1 MKLFRKNNILFK
13 LIITL
18 CISFSCL
25 GGIINTSV
33 VQADAYDLAGEAAMQ
48 GGKLI
53 EPIVS
58 LMMTLGD
65 GIMDLIHKAIVGT
78 RANGTLNF
86 ATQLLSLFIG
96 LLAAVAAIVVI
107 TVITGGIG
115 TIVAGIGGF
124 IGSVLTTIGGSGIV
138 TFFLTAATLGAAFAS
153 FKIATDA
160 FDAAFLPDITLF
172 PMYSI
177 SPEEIFEGK
186 LLIFDINFFN
196 PKTLKVHLKSSEKDD
211 FSKDKEIQDYD
222 EQKDGEASY
231 YYYED
236 GDEKVR
242 TSKQSTAIALGKTIS
257 KWYYTIR
264 NIAVVIMMLILIYIG
279 IRMMLCSIASE
290 KSKYKKMLS
299 DWVVSMCLVFVLH
312 YIMIFAVNLN
322 ESIVKLITTATDK
335 ENYIVALTNVKD
347 KDNFI
352 STIEKDDKY
361 NLKQFLCDA
370 NGKKVYDDKGEKVTE
385 AGDPAQF
392 IYPTNLVGRMRLDA
406 QMQDGSSE
414 YIGYAIAFIILVMYT
429 CFFVFTYLKRV
440 IYMAFLTVIAP
451 LVAMTYSLDKISDGK
466 AQAFNMWLKEYI
478 GNLLIQ
484 PVHLLLY
491 MILISMAFDLA
502 SQNIVYTLVAM
513 GFLMPA
519 EKLIRS
525 MFGLDKAKTPGFLGG
540 ATGAALAMNTMQ
552 SLSRFAGKGPGSKG
566 NKPMK
571 MAKNESEDD
580 PKGIYDRGAD
590 SGHGIAA
597 LYDGYNNEEGTD
609 DGSSS
614 DNDQTNGQQQQAVGR
629 NPDYLGSGGPS
640 ATDAGLNL
648 KDGEDPVAKMEREAL
663 EEKLA
668 DGQLTENEL
677 TDKQRDLLGMERR
690 MSPADIMERESLE
703 EKLADGQL
711 TESDLTDEQRQL
723 LGISGSG
730 TQPQVSNTDGDN
742 SQHAPSVDNQ
752 VRISPDRMLEESKSV
767 AEARR
772 KEAIMAKGKR
782 TVKQRL
788 KDGANGAKDSIKLK
802 NIGEAIGKTG
812 KNGLKL
818 AGATIGAGFG
828 IAAGA
833 ATGDF
838 NNVVKNAGL
847 GLSAGNSIGTGI
859 GNGIENGINNGVGN
873 YKKAKEEN
881 EKEIYGK
888 DYNQYKK
895 YKADEKFFKDKDAR
909 KEFKQAF
916 SDEFEGLS
924 SQEKKEKLDGIMQS
938 AIKYRQEGVTDNELI
953 IKAMNLDKN
962 NKNSKDSIAAAVMA
976 NKAKDRESIDIY
988 QKDLEKVVK
997 PEKAQKI
1004 TDNAKKIGGYSI

>member
-370 NGKKVYDDKGEKVTE
+370 NGKKVYDDKGEKVTK

-648 KDGEDPVAKMEREAL
+648 KDGEDPVAKMERE
-663 EEKLA
+663 
-668 DGQLTENEL
+668 
-677 TDKQRDLLGMERR
+677 
-690 MSPADIMERESLE
+690 SLE

-938 AIKYRQEGVTDNELI
+938 AIKYRQEGVTDNKLI

-976 NKAKDRESIDIY
+976 NKAKDRESIDRY

>member
-614 DNDQTNGQQQQAVGR
+614 DNDQTNGQPQQTVGR
-629 NPDYLGSGGPS
+629 NTNYLGSGGPS

-668 DGQLTENEL
+668 DGQLT
-677 TDKQRDLLGMERR
+677 Q
-690 MSPADIMERESLE
+690 
-703 EKLADGQL
+703 
-711 TESDLTDEQRQL
+711 SDLTDEQRQL

-730 TQPQVSNTDGDN
+730 TQP
-742 SQHAPSVDNQ
+742 PSVDNQ

-873 YKKAKEEN
+873 YKKAKEAS

-895 YKADEKFFKDKDAR
+895 YKTDEKFVKDKDAR
-909 KEFKQAF
+909 KEFRQAF

-924 SQEKKEKLDGIMQS
+924 SQEKKEKLDSIMQS
-938 AIKYRQEGVTDNELI
+938 AIKYRQEGVTDNKLI

>member
-160 FDAAFLPDITLF
+160 FDAAFLPDITVF

-614 DNDQTNGQQQQAVGR
+614 DNDQTNGQPQQTVGR
-629 NPDYLGSGGPS
+629 NTNYLGSGGPS

-668 DGQLTENEL
+668 DGQLT
-677 TDKQRDLLGMERR
+677 Q
-690 MSPADIMERESLE
+690 
-703 EKLADGQL
+703 
-711 TESDLTDEQRQL
+711 SDLTDEQRQL

-730 TQPQVSNTDGDN
+730 TQP
-742 SQHAPSVDNQ
+742 PSVDNQ

-873 YKKAKEEN
+873 YKKAKEAS

-895 YKADEKFFKDKDAR
+895 YKTDEKFVKDKDAR
-909 KEFKQAF
+909 KEFRQAF

-924 SQEKKEKLDGIMQS
+924 SQEKKEKLDSIMQS
-938 AIKYRQEGVTDNELI
+938 AIKYRQEGVTDNKLI

-976 NKAKDRESIDIY
+976 NKAKDRESIDRY

>member
-1 MKLFRKNNILFK
+1 MERN
-13 LIITL
+13 
-18 CISFSCL
+18 
-25 GGIINTSV
+25 V
-33 VQADAYDLAGEAAMQ
+33 
-48 GGKLI
+48 
-53 EPIVS
+53 
-58 LMMTLGD
+58 
-65 GIMDLIHKAIVGT
+65 
-78 RANGTLNF
+78 
-86 ATQLLSLFIG
+86 
-96 LLAAVAAIVVI
+96 
-107 TVITGGIG
+107 
-115 TIVAGIGGF
+115 
-124 IGSVLTTIGGSGIV
+124 
-138 TFFLTAATLGAAFAS
+138 
-153 FKIATDA
+153 
-160 FDAAFLPDITLF
+160 
-172 PMYSI
+172 
-177 SPEEIFEGK
+177 EI
-186 LLIFDINFFN
+186 
-196 PKTLKVHLKSSEKDD
+196 
-211 FSKDKEIQDYD
+211 
-222 EQKDGEASY
+222 
-231 YYYED
+231 
-236 GDEKVR
+236 
-242 TSKQSTAIALGKTIS
+242 
-257 KWYYTIR
+257 
-264 NIAVVIMMLILIYIG
+264 
-279 IRMMLCSIASE
+279 
-290 KSKYKKMLS
+290 
-299 DWVVSMCLVFVLH
+299 
-312 YIMIFAVNLN
+312 
-322 ESIVKLITTATDK
+322 
-335 ENYIVALTNVKD
+335 
-347 KDNFI
+347 
-352 STIEKDDKY
+352 
-361 NLKQFLCDA
+361 
-370 NGKKVYDDKGEKVTE
+370 
-385 AGDPAQF
+385 
-392 IYPTNLVGRMRLDA
+392 
-406 QMQDGSSE
+406 
-414 YIGYAIAFIILVMYT
+414 
-429 CFFVFTYLKRV
+429 
-440 IYMAFLTVIAP
+440 
-451 LVAMTYSLDKISDGK
+451 DKISDGK

-491 MILISMAFDLA
+491 MILISMAFDLT

-614 DNDQTNGQQQQAVGR
+614 DNDQTNGQPQQTVGR
-629 NPDYLGSGGPS
+629 NTNYLGSGGPS

-677 TDKQRDLLGMERR
+677 TDKQRELLGMERR
-690 MSPADIMERESLE
+690 LSPDAIMERESLE

-711 TESDLTDEQRQL
+711 TQSDLTDEQRQL

-730 TQPQVSNTDGDN
+730 TQP
-742 SQHAPSVDNQ
+742 PSVDNQ

-873 YKKAKEEN
+873 YKKAKEAS

-895 YKADEKFFKDKDAR
+895 YKTDEKFVKDKDAR
-909 KEFKQAF
+909 KEFRQAF

-924 SQEKKEKLDGIMQS
+924 SQEKKEKLDSIMQS
-938 AIKYRQEGVTDNELI
+938 AIKYRQEGVTDNKLI

>member
-160 FDAAFLPDITLF
+160 FDAAFLPDITVF

-614 DNDQTNGQQQQAVGR
+614 DNDQTNGQPQQTVGR
-629 NPDYLGSGGPS
+629 NTNYLGSGGPS

-648 KDGEDPVAKMEREAL
+648 KDGEDPVAKMERE
-663 EEKLA
+663 
-668 DGQLTENEL
+668 
-677 TDKQRDLLGMERR
+677 
-690 MSPADIMERESLE
+690 SLE

-711 TESDLTDEQRQL
+711 TQSDLTDEQRQL

-730 TQPQVSNTDGDN
+730 TQP
-742 SQHAPSVDNQ
+742 PSVDNQ

-873 YKKAKEEN
+873 YKKAKEAS

-895 YKADEKFFKDKDAR
+895 YKTDEKFVKDKDAR
-909 KEFKQAF
+909 KEFRQAF

-924 SQEKKEKLDGIMQS
+924 SQEKKEKLDSIMQS
-938 AIKYRQEGVTDNELI
+938 AIKYRQEGVTDNKLI

-976 NKAKDRESIDIY
+976 NKAKDRESIDRY